1 MHYRKLNNKDGKMI
15 EDIIEK
21 RIGGSK
27 GKILS
32 AKGRLVLINSVLS
45 SLPLLTL
52 SFFGVSRGVLK
63 KIDYY
68 GSKFFW

>member
-32 AKGRLVLINSVLS
+32 AEGRLVLINSVLS

-52 SFFGVSRGVLK
+52 SFFGVPRGVLK

-68 GSKFFW
+68 RSRFFW